1 MLRRNLAY
9 AIGLSC
15 TALLALGALADTPDD
30 GKGRF
35 TMSPVEGGFLRLD
48 KESGGV
54 SLCARKADRWACEP
68 VEDRSKTVDEKVTR
82 LETENQSLKDRVKSL
97 EDSLA
102 TGKPPVAQPDVKI
115 QIPSEEEID
124 KAMDYVER
132 IFKKFRDRLGRLDKP
147 SPPPKAGAPG
157 GSL

>member
-1 MLRRNLAY
+1 MSRPALILCLGC
-9 AIGLSC
+9 I
-15 TALLALGALADTPDD
+15 ALLAAAAAAEAPDD

-35 TMSPVEGGFLRLD
+35 SMSPVEGGFLRLD
-48 KESGGV
+48 KETGSV
-54 SLCARKADRWACEP
+54 SLCARKADRWACEA
-68 VEDRSKTVDEKVTR
+68 VEDRTKTVDDKVAR
-82 LETENQSLKDRVKSL
+82 LESENASLKDRVKSL

-102 TGKPPVAQPDVKI
+102 TAKPAGQPDVKI

-132 IFKKFRDRLGRLDKP
+132 IFKKFRDRIGRMEK
-147 SPPPKAGAPG
+147 SAPPKAEGQG

>member
-1 MLRRNLAY
+1 MSIFNL
-9 AIGLSC
+9 LSR
-15 TALLALGALADTPDD
+15 ASAN
-30 GKGRF
+30 KISF
-35 TMSPVEGGFLRLD
+35 T
-48 KESGGV
+48 SGGV

-68 VEDRSKTVDEKVTR
+68 VEDRTKTVDDKVTR

-115 QIPSEEEID
+115 QIPSEEDVD

-147 SPPPKAGAPG
+147 APPKAGEPG